1 MTRNLGSIAVKGRE
15 KETQVYEVLMED
27 DLMRDQKIAYDVQF
41 QQALLYLKAKEVQR
55 AASLLLELRERNQDD
70 AAVEYYLA
78 KAKSMVDDGVWRV
91 RQIG

>member
-1 MTRNLGSIAVKGRE
+1 ML
-15 KETQVYEVLMED
+15 
-27 DLMRDQKIAYDVQF
+27 
-41 QQALLYLKAKEVQR
+41 QALLYLKAKEVQR